1 MSKGAK
7 DIDIVVLDSG
17 EPEIRQVSAKNPLQ
31 AYKSAVKSFCPPET
45 GGSNILKKEKDLTK
59 DVLPML
65 YKAFTFKASPSE
77 FHGNA
82 LGFVMSQTP
91 ELATLTLKKYTHK
104 DTYLAGFDVGDEVL
118 GSQVIWRV
126 LTKLDGNIDDKMAGN
141 TEEERVLFLREL
153 EKSIVSDIGEKRYTA
168 LVKSTQSLIKSI
180 VFYFRFVNQ
189 PQLLVCDDGDYV
201 KVISNFIGAGAGA
214 QHIDEDG
221 KVRIDKFGM
230 LRTVEPYGLLPVPV
244 YSRSV
249 FKAQPDK
256 ETRFLRVF
264 GVSALKMG
272 FTTID
277 DMPKLR
283 DQLAITE
290 VPLAKEVEKVLE
302 EREDEI
308 ALLETD
314 VYDDAAWLEIISFT
328 DDAIAKYNE
337 EIAQSGRTEDGVK
350 GTSFEEELAAAKEDS
365 NLENIGLSQETL
377 RLFVKNGWTPKTP
390 ITYNRDRWNNDGLF
404 KWEIYVS
411 YDRKLLQE
419 QTIEKLLAIRN
430 LTENFDG
437 LYYQVQKLKE
447 LEAGGKE
454 LVFRDEVE
462 AEIKGRMEEERKH
475 PALEDTDSE
484 ALAKTREEL
493 EGVKE
498 ELEEA
503 QSAVREFEEQEE
515 ENERKANDFD
525 VLEAILDRL
534 GVNVK
539 KVIEE
544 ANEQGTEN
552 FVNSSE
558 FGDLVIERVER
569 SLFN

>member
-91 ELATLTLKKYTHK
+91 ELATLTLKKYTDK

-126 LTKLDGNIDDKMAGN
+126 LTKLDGNIDDKMSGN

-214 QHIDEDG
+214 QHVDEDG

-256 ETRFLRVF
+256 EARFLRVF

-272 FTTID
+272 YTTID

-314 VYDDAAWLEIISFT
+314 VYDDAAWLDIISFT

-337 EIAQSGRTEDGVK
+337 EYGTGR
-350 GTSFEEELAAAKEDS
+350 FEEDFADAKKYSD
-365 NLENIGLSQETL
+365 LQQIDLTQETL

-404 KWEIYVS
+404 KWEVYVS

-437 LYYQVQKLKE
+437 LYYQVRKLKE

-454 LVFRDEVE
+454 LVFRDVVE
-462 AEIKGRMEEERKH
+462 AEIKGRMEEERR
-475 PALEDTDSE
+475 ADSE
-484 ALAKTREEL
+484 PRDTYIKNDFSNLAIREEL

-503 QSAVREFEEQEE
+503 QSAVRELEE
-515 ENERKANDFD
+515 EVDTLENKGNDYD
-525 VLEAILDRL
+525 ILEQVLDRL

-544 ANEQGTEN
+544 ATEQGTDS

-558 FGDLVIERVER
+558 FNDLVIERVER